1 MIKRIGDTPHRLDI
15 RPTGKVYS
23 RSTQVGTTALKKA
36 IYKPARFDASTQA
49 PNAKEVKKATRV
61 AFGFFIKEN
70 KPI

>member
-15 RPTGKVYS
+15 SPTGKIYS

-36 IYKPARFDASTQA
+36 VYKPTEFEGTKVANTKE
-49 PNAKEVKKATRV
+49 AKKTTRV